1 MGLSRIV
8 RHIRASAGLSQEN
21 FADKI
26 GVSRLTVTRWESGV
40 SIPNKIAQI
49 RIYDLAEE
57 HNVEF
62 FDLIISDMPEHKPE
76 NNKVILYHASRTGIV
91 GPIAPKSRS
100 RCDFGKGFYM
110 GTQPSQPLTL
120 IFDSDKDTTEKA
132 VVYIVELDLDGL
144 RVLYLPTGI
153 DWALL
158 VAYSRAVMKK
168 YAGTPLYEK
177 YSKMLDG
184 YDVVVGKIADDR
196 LFAALERFFEG
207 SMTDKGMIECL
218 SVLPLGEQYVALTEK
233 ACKQIT
239 ILGER
244 RFSELERLCIYDVG
258 IRNKKYGD
266 EIVKKIYMEYR
277 RDGRF
282 IDEIMKMGDE

>member
-1 MGLSRIV
+1 MELSRIV